1 MREYHSLA
9 VITRCAS
16 MLIAQEIV
24 MNQEVPDSF
33 SDFLHFTS
41 RDILFGIS
49 ELAVIVTSIRLDAG
63 STSGQRAAVELCVG
77 LWTADS
83 LDGDKLT

>member
-1 MREYHSLA
+1 
-9 VITRCAS
+9 
-16 MLIAQEIV
+16 

-49 ELAVIVTSIRLDAG
+49 ELAVIVTSVRLEAG
-63 STSGQRAAVELCVG
+63 STSGHRATVELCAG